1 MDAALPLLDE
11 DEEQEDEAS
20 HCSLLFIRSRRF
32 FRSSR
37 SPAGEAERVFARV
50 GESALRSCWYCSRDS
65 FSCDSLLCSMS
76 VDETTA
82 GLDINEMVG
91 CCWDSPSPLL
101 RPACWKGGGGGGNQ
115 LQFKQFHPHLHSTM
129 KSFFTFEVED
139 KNPLEETDIS
149 T

>member
-101 RPACWKGGGGGGNQ
+101 RPACWKRRGGSENQ
-115 LQFKQFHPHLHSTM
+115 LPFNTLSPTFTNNHEILFH
-129 KSFFTFEVED
+129 F
-139 KNPLEETDIS
+139 
-149 T
+149 

>member
-101 RPACWKGGGGGGNQ
+101 RPACWKGGGGGGESASVQTIPPTFTLNHEI
-115 LQFKQFHPHLHSTM
+115 LFH
-129 KSFFTFEVED
+129 F
-139 KNPLEETDIS
+139 
-149 T
+149 